1 MRHNLFKKIKS
12 RKSATFL
19 GLSLVVSGVFAVS
32 FTSDAGSDKT
42 LTVVKKDSVTSV
54 KAFMEVYAVL
64 KHPRCMNCHPNGD
77 IPLQG
82 EDSHIHAMLPKRGI
96 DGKGVYAMKCN
107 NCHQP
112 TNTPGLHTPPGNP
125 NWHLPPANMK
135 MVFQGKSPRELAK
148 QLLDPA
154 KNGHK
159 TKQQLIEHVT
169 SDSLVLGGWNPG
181 EGRKLPPLSH
191 KDFASKFKIWIESG
205 AYLPSSS
212 AKAIA
217 KKK

>member
-1 MRHNLFKKIKS
+1 MRDNLLKKIIS
-12 RKSATFL
+12 RKSAVLF
-19 GLSLVVSGVFAVS
+19 GLLMMVCGLFAIS
-32 FTSDAGSDKT
+32 FTSDADSGKVPI
-42 LTVVKKDSVTSV
+42 VVKKDSLTSV
-54 KAFMEVYAVL
+54 RAFMEVYAVL
-64 KHPRCMNCHPNGD
+64 KHPRCMNCHPIGD
-77 IPLQG
+77 VPLQG
-82 EDSHIHAMLPKRGI
+82 EDSHLHTMLPQRGV

-125 NWHLPPANMK
+125 NWHLPPADMK
-135 MVFQGKSPRELAK
+135 MVFEGKSPRALAK

-154 KNGHK
+154 TNGHK

-181 EGRKLPPLSH
+181 EGRKLPPMSH
-191 KDFASKFKIWIESG
+191 KIFAAKFRMWIESG

-212 AKAIA
+212 AKAIS